1 MLKVGLLGM
10 VAMHAIVGHWLHVHG
25 RVVGASDQT
34 SEIIE
39 MRGPGGAPPTW
50 CAATTGLRPSCSP
63 ERMRPWSTRRTAS
76 PPEGDRL
83 APFGSPAGVFDPQA
97 EHRWDT

>member
-39 MRGPGGAPPTW
+39 MRGPGGAPPYLVRRDDG
-50 CAATTGLRPSCSP
+50 AEALVFPGGDAFVEHLKNR
-63 ERMRPWSTRRTAS
+63 EST
-76 PPEGDRL
+76 
-83 APFGSPAGVFDPQA
+83 
-97 EHRWDT
+97 